1 MFYVVTLKDVHGK
14 TIRETKTFN
23 SKEHAIAYAEK
34 NRFSNYIYENLKLI
48 GEYNGT
54 RRNEES

>member
-1 MFYVVTLKDVHGK
+1 MFHVVTLKDIHGK

-23 SKEHAIAYAEK
+23 SKEHAEAYASRSEHH
-34 NRFSNYIYENLKLI
+34 NFIYENLKLI

-54 RRNEES
+54 RRNEKG